1 MLDHERALATDPGA
15 NHGAVEDIRVK
26 LQRLQAKLQARLG
39 VSSLV
44 RDQNDFVSASI
55 QELQSMDP
63 AVQKLRRLQ
72 RGMTLD
78 SSQSLNQAISQF
90 ATIKA
95 HLNRLVA
102 SQDER
107 ITEVQDR
114 APREFFLVQEIPL
127 NLKIKVHERPS
138 PLKIFFSYP
147 EGPAQKEANA
157 TRQVEDAKADAKKT
171 IKQRNNE

>member
-1 MLDHERALATDPGA
+1 
-15 NHGAVEDIRVK
+15 
-26 LQRLQAKLQARLG
+26 
-39 VSSLV
+39 
-44 RDQNDFVSASI
+44 
-55 QELQSMDP
+55 MDP
-63 AVQKLRRLQ
+63 AVQKLQRLQ
-72 RGMTLD
+72 ISLDVD
-78 SSQSLNQAISQF
+78 SSESLNQAISQF
-90 ATIKA
+90 TTIKA

-147 EGPAQKEANA
+147 
-157 TRQVEDAKADAKKT
+157 DS
-171 IKQRNNE
+171 